1 MSAQTGV
8 LPPAAPHARL
18 LALRCN
24 SEEGLKEALD
34 QFESARKRLNF
45 QYPEAQL
52 VTTVG
57 FGPTLWKSLAGK
69 LPKGFKSL
77 APLKGLYTMP
87 ASEVDVFVHVQSQ
100 RTDIC
105 FAMVQELMVN
115 LQGHVEVLDDITG
128 FRYLDRRDLT
138 GFIDGVE
145 NAQTMEDRADIA
157 LIEEGEHADGTFLFA
172 QRYVHQ
178 LDKWRKLS
186 VEKQEKVIGRTK
198 YDSIELDES
207 VMPEDSHVS
216 RVVIEENGEE
226 LEILRHSIPYGQASG
241 EQGLYFL
248 ACTKNLA
255 IIDKMLASMFGTDGH
270 PVGDR
275 LLKFVTPVNGA
286 YFFVPSAEMLE
297 EVLG

>member
-1 MSAQTGV
+1 MTAQTGV

-18 LALRCN
+18 LALRIHQIDA
-24 SEEGLKEALD
+24 LKEALN
-34 QFESARKRLNF
+34 QFESSRKRLNF

-52 VTTVG
+52 VTTIA
-57 FGPTLWKSLAGK
+57 FGPSFWKTLSGK
-69 LPKGFKSL
+69 LPNGFHALS
-77 APLKGLYTMP
+77 PLQGLYTMP
-87 ASEVDVFVHVQSQ
+87 AEEVDVFVHVQSQ

-105 FAMVQELMVN
+105 FAMVQELMAN
-115 LQGHVEVLDDITG
+115 LSGHVTVLDDITG

-145 NAQTMEDRADIA
+145 NAQTASERAEVA
-157 LIEEGEHADGTFLFA
+157 LISDGEYADGTFMFA

-207 VMPEDSHVS
+207 IMPEDSHVS
-216 RVVIEENGEE
+216 RVVIEEEGEE
-226 LEILRHSIPYGQASG
+226 LEILRHSIPYGQAAG

-248 ACTKNLA
+248 ACTHNLT
-255 IIDKMLASMFGTDGH
+255 IIDKMLASMFGTDGSQ
-270 PVGDR
+270 VGDR

-286 YFFVPSAEMLE
+286 YCFAPSADMLE
-297 EVLG
+297 AVLA

>member
-1 MSAQTGV
+1 MTTQTGV

-18 LALRCN
+18 LALRCTN
-24 SEEGLKEALD
+24 IDGLKAALAD
-34 QFESARKRLNF
+34 FESDRHRLNF

-52 VTTVG
+52 ATTVA
-57 FGPTLWKSLAGK
+57 FGPSLWKSLTGK
-69 LPKGFKSL
+69 LPKGFKAL

-87 ASEVDVFVHVQSQ
+87 AAEVDVFLHVQSL

-105 FAMVQELMVN
+105 FAMVQSFMVN
-115 LQGHVEVLDDITG
+115 AEGHVEVLDDITG

-145 NAQTMEDRADIA
+145 NAQTLADRAAVA
-157 LIEEGEHADGTFLFA
+157 LISKGEYADGTFLFA

-248 ACTKNLA
+248 ACTHNLA
-255 IIDKMLASMFGTDGH
+255 IIDKMLASMFGTEGNK
-270 PVGDR
+270 VGDR
-275 LLKFVTPVNGA
+275 LLKFVTAINGA
-286 YFFVPSAEMLE
+286 YFFAPSAEMLE